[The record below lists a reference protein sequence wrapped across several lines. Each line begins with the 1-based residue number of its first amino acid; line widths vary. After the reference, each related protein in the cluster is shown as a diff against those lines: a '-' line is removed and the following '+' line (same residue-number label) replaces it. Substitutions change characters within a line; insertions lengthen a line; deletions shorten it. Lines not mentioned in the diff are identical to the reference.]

1 MRLRLK
7 APTFRFTLFSID
19 IREKSTVER
28 ERERE
33 REREI
38 FFTISDIYIFVYYIY
53 VFEVIGTE

>member
-1 MRLRLK
+1 VRLRLK

-38 FFTISDIYIFVYYIY
+38 FFTISDIYIRILH
-53 VFEVIGTE
+53 IRI